1 MISKYFN
8 IIKIFN
14 IGENDKAFDNWNY
27 LRTNFEYQEINW
39 LDTNVRPSENMY
51 VNSELVNYYDISSS
65 EMMYYLVDQLIS
77 IIDSNPEKITRSN
90 LCQMMVEIIMY
101 IYNIYN
107 TDEYKNIL
115 EFKRFDYIINGS
127 SVMVD
132 MLRKG
137 QGLEQSKELEQHL
150 DDTEP
155 DIMQDMDG
163 EPQEA
168 DELEDLREEAESID
182 IEGDYFA
189 EEDEDYAQ
197 EDFIE

>member
-1 MISKYFN
+1 
-8 IIKIFN
+8 
-14 IGENDKAFDNWNY
+14 
-27 LRTNFEYQEINW
+27 
-39 LDTNVRPSENMY
+39 
-51 VNSELVNYYDISSS
+51 
-65 EMMYYLVDQLIS
+65 
-77 IIDSNPEKITRSN
+77 
-90 LCQMMVEIIMY
+90 MMVEIIMY

-107 TDEYKNIL
+107 IDEYKNIL

-132 MLRKG
+132 MLRRG

-168 DELEDLREEAESID
+168 DELEDLKEEAESLD

>member
-1 MISKYFN
+1 
-8 IIKIFN
+8 
-14 IGENDKAFDNWNY
+14 
-27 LRTNFEYQEINW
+27 
-39 LDTNVRPSENMY
+39 MY

-107 TDEYKNIL
+107 IDEYKNIL

-132 MLRKG
+132 MLRRG

-168 DELEDLREEAESID
+168 DELEDLKEEAESLD